1 MAKAKQAKTSR
12 TSERKR
18 GSGLSDRLVPD
29 SGNGIGIYGRAGV
42 DARDVA
48 RAFGRFAHLCASS
61 PADRS
66 RLTGSISASSS
77 VAKEA
82 MAGRENVS
90 EMAEAWAKAMNDM
103 VSRRMPDLI
112 SDYIIDMVSM
122 LRDHFS
128 DNYNGRELSQIAK
141 FVRSQVGER
150 LVSDS
155 DLASSI
161 CRAREDL
168 QRKIVSV
175 LQSPECFDLFKK
187 HMRSLDV

>member
-1 MAKAKQAKTSR
+1 
-12 TSERKR
+12 
-18 GSGLSDRLVPD
+18 
-29 SGNGIGIYGRAGV
+29 
-42 DARDVA
+42 
-48 RAFGRFAHLCASS
+48 
-61 PADRS
+61 
-66 RLTGSISASSS
+66 
-77 VAKEA
+77 
-82 MAGRENVS
+82 
-90 EMAEAWAKAMNDM
+90 
-103 VSRRMPDLI
+103 MPDLI